1 MVRRFPAS
9 KEGGDTACGTLNT
22 TLVRQT
28 TRPTG
33 RADYSTENTL
43 RECGILPHPLPPA
56 NPVESRSMTAS
67 PFAAQTGHS
76 HLRRLLWL
84 RTIAIVAQCAALMLV
99 FRFLKMELQWLPMI
113 SAIAALSALN
123 LLSWLRLRSSRPV
136 SNAELFAQ
144 LCADVLA
151 LSVLLYYGGGSTNP
165 FISLFLLPLVI
176 AAATLPHGY
185 TWAMTALT
193 TGSYT
198 LLMKYYVPLPMPH
211 DMGSDMSGM
220 NHTAMD
226 HTTHDMS
233 AMSVGELPQ
242 DSIFDLHVFGMWL
255 GFVISAV
262 VVAWFVVRMAHAV
275 RERDAALAR
284 VREETLRNE
293 RIVAL
298 GTQAAGAAHE
308 LGTPLATLA
317 VVIGELKSEPAM
329 QPEWRD
335 NLDILDGQVRACKRI
350 LDKLLAHAQD
360 GETQQSLE
368 QFLAETL
375 DEWQLLRPTV
385 HYRYRASGAQPAPQL
400 RIDPA
405 LRAALLNLLN
415 NAADAS
421 PDEIDI
427 EAHWDTG
434 QFTLAI
440 HDHGQG
446 LTPEAAARAG
456 SAFFTTKEEGRGLG
470 LFLANATVERMSGK
484 VRLFNRESG
493 GATTEIT
500 LPL

>member
-1 MVRRFPAS
+1 MNSA
-9 KEGGDTACGTLNT
+9 
-22 TLVRQT
+22 
-28 TRPTG
+28 
-33 RADYSTENTL
+33 
-43 RECGILPHPLPPA
+43 
-56 NPVESRSMTAS
+56 

-76 HLRRLLWL
+76 HLRRLVWL
-84 RTIAIVAQCAALMLV
+84 RAIAVVAQCAALMLAYQY
-99 FRFLKMELQWLPMI
+99 LKMELQWLPMI
-113 SAIAALSALN
+113 ATVTALSLLN
-123 LLSWLRLRSSRPV
+123 LLAWLRLRSSRPV
-136 SNAELFAQ
+136 SNAELFTQ
-144 LCADVLA
+144 LCADVFA

-176 AAATLPHGY
+176 AAATLPHRY

-198 LLMKYYVPLPMPH
+198 LLMKYYVPLPIPH
-211 DMGSDMSGM
+211 DMSNEMSGM
-220 NHTAMD
+220 DHSNMD
-226 HTTHDMS
+226 HMNHDMS
-233 AMSVGELPQ
+233 AMGDMNSINVSDLPQ
-242 DSIFDLHVFGMWL
+242 DSIFNLHVFGMWL

-262 VVAWFVVRMAHAV
+262 VVAYFVVKMAHAV

-308 LGTPLATLA
+308 LGTPLSTLA
-317 VVIGELKSEPAM
+317 VVIGELKNEPSM

-385 HYRYRASGAQPAPQL
+385 HYSYRASSDQPAPQL

-427 EAHWDTG
+427 ETRWDTDN
-434 QFTLAI
+434 FTLSI

-470 LFLANATVERMSGK
+470 LFLANATVERMNGK
-484 VRLFNRESG
+484 VRLFNREGG

-500 LPL
+500 LPLRT